1 MRVSLDWLREFI
13 DLPEQEALVERFTMG
28 GFEDVFVEQR
38 GPDLSEVHVGRVVSC
53 VQHPNADKLS
63 VCIVEI
69 GDGVERQVVC
79 GAPNVAAGQKVAV
92 ALPGTTLPDGTKL
105 KKAKLR
111 GVVSKGMICSEREL
125 GLGDDHQGILVLDP
139 DAPLGAPLAQ
149 VVSAGDRVLEVG
161 ITPNR
166 GDAASLLGLAR
177 EVRAFFG
184 GVLHPP
190 ETRPEES
197 GAPASASARVSIE
210 ARDDCHHYV
219 ARIVRGVRIG
229 PSPDWLQR
237 RLEASDIRSINN
249 VVDAT
254 NLVLLEFGQPLHAF
268 DLAKLEGGEVRVR
281 HARAGET
288 LETLD
293 GQLRQLDERDLII
306 ADAARPVALAG
317 VMGGA
322 ATEVGH
328 ATRDILIESAHF
340 HPSGVRL
347 TARRHGLRSEAAY
360 RFERGVDREG
370 VARAA
375 DRAARLIAE
384 LAGGEVAPGTAEA
397 RGEPAPRTERIALS
411 VARANRLLGT
421 DIPATEAAALLER
434 VGVAC
439 ERRGEDLLDC
449 AVPSHRNDL
458 HLPEDL
464 VEEIARVHGYERIPT
479 TLPLARLEPAA
490 LPPGF
495 ELAESARDAL
505 AGLGLVELATFPFLW
520 PEDLEALGL
529 EAGDPRRRALRL
541 LNPIQE
547 GESQLRTTLLPSLL
561 RVAKQNLRRQVDAVR
576 VFEVTRVFLPQGD
589 DASELPR
596 EALSATALLT
606 AQGAQRLWAAPEPP
620 PIFFEARGI
629 AERLLSAL
637 GYVACLRRGGSAPYL
652 HPGAAAELSAQGHV
666 VGVVGELHPEVASR
680 FGIDVPCAV
689 VEVDLDALLAANRR
703 EFQFREVS
711 REPSIRRDVAV
722 LVDRS
727 QPAGE
732 IVEAVGKVAGADLV
746 SVEIFDRYEGKGVP
760 EGRVS
765 LAFRM
770 VFQRS
775 DRTLTDAEVTKTTNR
790 VIRTLTERFGAELR

>member
-1 MRVSLDWLREFI
+1 
-13 DLPEQEALVERFTMG
+13 VERFTMG

-38 GPDLSEVHVGRVVSC
+38 GPDLSEIHTGRVVSC

-63 VCIVEI
+63 VCIAEI
-69 GDGVERQVVC
+69 GDGVERQIVC

-92 ALPGTTLPDGTKL
+92 ALAGTTLPDGTKL

-111 GVVSKGMICSEREL
+111 GVVSRGMICSEREL
-125 GLGDDHQGILVLDP
+125 ALGDDHEGILVLDP
-139 DAPLGAPLAQ
+139 DAPVGAPLAQ

-166 GDAASLLGLAR
+166 GDTASLLGLAR

-184 GVLHPP
+184 GVLRPP

-197 GAPASASARVSIE
+197 GAPASTSARVSIE
-210 ARDDCHHYV
+210 ARDDCYHYV
-219 ARIVRGVRIG
+219 ARIVRGARIG
-229 PSPDWLQR
+229 PSPDWLQQ

-249 VVDAT
+249 VVDST

-268 DLAKLEGGEVRVR
+268 DLTKLEGGEVRVR
-281 HARAGET
+281 HAHPGET

-293 GQLRQLDERDLII
+293 GQLRELDACDLII
-306 ADAARPVALAG
+306 ADAVRPVALAG

-322 ATEVGH
+322 ATEVGDT
-328 ATRDILIESAHF
+328 TRDILIESAHF
-340 HPSGVRL
+340 RPSCVRL

-370 VARAA
+370 VTRAA

-397 RGEPAPRTERIALS
+397 RGEPAPGTERIALP

-529 EAGDPRRRALRL
+529 EEGDRRRRALRL

-596 EALSATALLT
+596 EVLSAAAVLT
-606 AQGAQRLWAAPEPP
+606 AAGAQRLWVAPEPP

-703 EFQFREVS
+703 DFQFREVS

-732 IVEAVGKVAGADLV
+732 IAEAVGKVAGADLV